1 MQSWTLE
8 KFVKLNGL
16 VYTSKLWGVSH
27 QAVGGAVKSGRTIN
41 ITLIDGEYEIFET
54 KKLKKGVK

>member
-8 KFVKLNGL
+8 NFVKLNGL

-27 QAVGGAVKSGRTIN
+27 QAVGGAIKSKRNIH
-41 ITLIDGEYEIFET
+41 ITLIDGEYEVFET
-54 KKLKKGVK
+54 KRLMKGVK

>member
-16 VYTSKLWGVSH
+16 VYTGKLWGVSH
-27 QAVGGAVKSGRTIN
+27 QAVSGAIKSNRTIN

-54 KKLKKGVK
+54 KRLKKGVK

>member
-16 VYTSKLWGVSH
+16 VYTGKLWGVSH
-27 QAVGGAVKSGRTIN
+27 QAVGGAIKSGRN
-41 ITLIDGEYEIFET
+41 IHITFTEGEYEIFET
-54 KKLKKGVK
+54 KQLKKGVK